1 MRTNV
6 GKMLAWFFGYNK
18 TTAAAG
24 LAEIT
29 GGFDSAADY
38 IDMVNENNKGAHLIE
53 MERLRQRQEE
63 TKMLSDLSS
72 LRRQA
77 LKARSMEDIS
87 ALVKAAKSDFQITIN
102 LPEGVTDVVALS
114 DIIID
119 RLSYEMETKA
129 TRNGEIY
136 QPAVLPSIY
145 GNN

>member
-1 MRTNV
+1 
-6 GKMLAWFFGYNK
+6 
-18 TTAAAG
+18 
-24 LAEIT
+24 
-29 GGFDSAADY
+29 
-38 IDMVNENNKGAHLIE
+38 
-53 MERLRQRQEE
+53 
-63 TKMLSDLSS
+63 MLSDISA

-136 QPAVLPSIY
+136 QPAVLPSLWQ
-145 GNN
+145 

>member
-1 MRTNV
+1 
-6 GKMLAWFFGYNK
+6 
-18 TTAAAG
+18 
-24 LAEIT
+24 
-29 GGFDSAADY
+29 
-38 IDMVNENNKGAHLIE
+38 
-53 MERLRQRQEE
+53 
-63 TKMLSDLSS
+63 MLSDISA

-136 QPAVLPSIY
+136 
-145 GNN
+145 